1 MSLVTQLND
10 YINAAFSGLWVQT
23 VEPDEAEREL
33 VEHARRQGWTL
44 AVWDIARGLR
54 FPADSNV
61 TVPEVNDPL
70 AVLKALPTLVPTAA
84 STKDNENGEQEPEHT
99 TLLVLPNF
107 HRFLNSTENVQTLFE
122 QLVAGK
128 QRRTFV
134 VVLSP
139 VVTLPVEL
147 ERAFVIVD
155 HELPTQ
161 AQLGQIAQEVL
172 ADHPDGLPTDRAWQ
186 ALLEA
191 AAGLTRAEAEGAFA
205 LSLAR
210 HDALRPDVI
219 WDLKA
224 QTLRKQNL
232 LTLHRGRE
240 DFASLGGLAAL
251 KDFCRRA
258 LQPGRS
264 VKPRGSLLLSPPGCG
279 KSAFC
284 RALGNETGRPVLT
297 LDIGNLMGGLVGDTE
312 RNVRQALKIADAMSP
327 CILFADELEKGLAG
341 VGGNGD
347 SGVSTRLFGTLL
359 SWLADHTSDV
369 FFIGTANDISR
380 LPPEFTRAE
389 RLDAVFF
396 VDLPAAAE
404 RQTIWQLYR
413 RQYDIAANQPIP
425 TDTDWTGAEIKSC
438 CRLSSLLDVSLTEAA
453 RNVVPVAHTAAE
465 AVSKLRQWASGR
477 CLSADRPG
485 LYVHAA
491 DMADTSRRKVRRPA
505 DPTNN

>member
-1 MSLVTQLND
+1 MSLVSQLSD

-33 VEHARRQGWTL
+33 VEHARRQRWTL

-54 FPADSNV
+54 FPADSNA

-84 STKDNENGEQEPEHT
+84 STMDNENGEQKPEHT

-122 QLVAGK
+122 QPVAGK

-232 LTLHRGRE
+232 LTMHRGQE
-240 DFASLGGLAAL
+240 DFASLGGLSAL

-258 LQPGRS
+258 LQPG
-264 VKPRGSLLLSPPGCG
+264 
-279 KSAFC
+279 
-284 RALGNETGRPVLT
+284 GR
-297 LDIGNLMGGLVGDTE
+297 
-312 RNVRQALKIADAMSP
+312 
-327 CILFADELEKGLAG
+327 
-341 VGGNGD
+341 
-347 SGVSTRLFGTLL
+347 
-359 SWLADHTSDV
+359 
-369 FFIGTANDISR
+369 
-380 LPPEFTRAE
+380 
-389 RLDAVFF
+389 
-396 VDLPAAAE
+396 
-404 RQTIWQLYR
+404 
-413 RQYDIAANQPIP
+413 
-425 TDTDWTGAEIKSC
+425 
-438 CRLSSLLDVSLTEAA
+438 
-453 RNVVPVAHTAAE
+453 
-465 AVSKLRQWASGR
+465 
-477 CLSADRPG
+477 
-485 LYVHAA
+485 
-491 DMADTSRRKVRRPA
+491 
-505 DPTNN
+505 

>member
-1 MSLVTQLND
+1 MSLVSQLND

-54 FPADSNV
+54 FPADSNA

-70 AVLKALPTLVPTAA
+70 AVLKALPTLVPQISTSRNAA
-84 STKDNENGEQEPEHT
+84 EAEHT

-107 HRFLNSTENVQTLFE
+107 HRFLNSAENVQTLFE

-161 AQLGQIAQEVL
+161 DQLGAIATEVM
-172 ADHPDGLPTDRAWQ
+172 ADHSEGLPTDRAWQ

-210 HDALRPDVI
+210 HDALRPEVI

-224 QTLRKQNL
+224 QTLRKLNL

-240 DFASLGGLAAL
+240 DFASLGGLSAL

-264 VKPRGSLLLSPPGCG
+264 VKPRGALLLSPPGCG
-279 KSAFC
+279 KSVFC

-297 LDIGNLMGGLVGDTE
+297 LDIGSLMGGLVGDTE

-327 CILFADELEKGLAG
+327 CVLYCDELEKGLSG
-341 VGGNGD
+341 VGGSGD

-369 FFIGTANDISR
+369 FFLGTANDISR
-380 LPPEFTRAE
+380 LPAEVPRAE
-389 RLDAVFF
+389 RLAAVFF
-396 VDLPAAAE
+396 VDLPGAAE
-404 RQTIWQLYR
+404 RQAIWQLYR
-413 RQYDIAANQPIP
+413 RQYDIAAQQPIP
-425 TDTDWTGAEIKSC
+425 ADTDWTGAEIKSC
-438 CRLSSLLDVSLTEAA
+438 CRLSALLDVSLTEAA
-453 RNVVPVAHTAAE
+453 RNVVPVAHTAVE
-465 AVSKLRQWASGR
+465 AVTNLRQWASGR

-485 LYVHAA
+485 LYVHRA
-491 DMADTSRRKVRRPA
+491 DSADASRRKVRRPA
-505 DPTNN
+505 DPMAN

>member
-1 MSLVTQLND
+1 MSLVSQLTD

-23 VEPDEAEREL
+23 LEPDEAEREL
-33 VEHARRQGWTL
+33 VEHARRASWTL
-44 AVWDIARGLR
+44 AVWDVARGLR
-54 FPADSNV
+54 FPADPNA
-61 TVPEVNDPL
+61 TVPEVNDPV
-70 AVLKALPTLVPTAA
+70 AVLKALPMLAPPVANRDDEAPQ
-84 STKDNENGEQEPEHT
+84 GQT

-107 HRFLNSTENVQTLFE
+107 HRYLNSTETIQTLFE
-122 QLVAGK
+122 QLVTGK
-128 QRRTFV
+128 QQRLFV

-139 VVTLPVEL
+139 VVQIPIEL

-161 AQLGQIAQEVL
+161 DQIGEIARDVL
-172 ADHPDGLPTDRAWQ
+172 SDHPDGLPTDRAWQ
-186 ALLEA
+186 CLMEA

-210 HDALRPDVI
+210 HDALRPEVI
-219 WDLKA
+219 WDLKS

-240 DFASLGGLAAL
+240 DFASLGGLTAL

-264 VKPRGSLLLSPPGCG
+264 VKPRGALLLSPPGCG

-312 RNVRQALKIADAMSP
+312 RNVRQAFKIADAMSP
-327 CILFADELEKGLAG
+327 CVLYCDELEKGLSG
-341 VGGNGD
+341 VGGSGD

-359 SWLADHTSDV
+359 SWLADHESDV

-389 RLDAVFF
+389 RLDALFF
-396 VDLPAAAE
+396 LDLPGAAE
-404 RQTIWQLYR
+404 RQAIWQLYR
-413 RQYDIAANQPIP
+413 RQYDIAASQPIP
-425 TDTDWTGAEIKSC
+425 ADTDWTGAEIKSC
-438 CRLSSLLDVSLTEAA
+438 CRLSALLDVSLTEAA
-453 RNVVPVAHTAAE
+453 KNVVPVAHTAAE
-465 AVSKLRQWASGR
+465 AVTKLRQWASGR
-477 CLSADRPG
+477 CLSADRSG
-485 LYVHAA
+485 LYVHAT
-491 DMADTSRRKVRRPA
+491 DSADTSRRKVRRPA
-505 DPTNN
+505 DPLNN

>member
-1 MSLVTQLND
+1 MSLVNQLND

-33 VEHARRQGWTL
+33 VEHARQQHWTL
-44 AVWDIARGLR
+44 AVWDVARGLR
-54 FPADSNV
+54 FPLNPTA
-61 TVPEVNDPL
+61 TAPEVADPL
-70 AVLKALPTLVPTAA
+70 AVLRVLPTLAPTNNDG
-84 STKDNENGEQEPEHT
+84 SGEQT
-99 TLLVLPNF
+99 TMLVLPNF
-107 HRFLNSTENVQTLFE
+107 HRFLNSAEIIQTLFE
-122 QLVAGK
+122 QLITGK
-128 QRRTFV
+128 QRRIFV
-134 VVLSP
+134 AVLSP
-139 VVTLPVEL
+139 VIQIPLEL
-147 ERAFVIVD
+147 ERSFVIVE
-155 HELPTQ
+155 HALPTQ
-161 AQLGQIAQEVL
+161 DQLGQIATELL
-172 ADHPDGLPTDRAWQ
+172 ADHPDGRPADRAWQ

-210 HDALRPDVI
+210 HDALRPEVI
-219 WDLKA
+219 WNLKG

-232 LTLHRGRE
+232 LTLHRGQE
-240 DFASLGGLAAL
+240 NYDSLGGLAAL

-264 VKPRGSLLLSPPGCG
+264 VKPRGALLLSPPGCG

-297 LDIGNLMGGLVGDTE
+297 LDIGALMGGLVGDTE

-327 CILFADELEKGLAG
+327 AILFVDELEKGLSG
-341 VGGNGD
+341 VGGSGD

-359 SWLADHTSDV
+359 SWLSDHSSDV

-389 RLDAVFF
+389 RLDALFF
-396 VDLPAAAE
+396 VDLPGPTE
-404 RQTIWQLYR
+404 RRLIWDMYR

-425 TDTDWTGAEIKSC
+425 NDNDFTGAEIKSC
-438 CRLSSLLDVSLTEAA
+438 CRLSALLDISLTEAA
-453 RNVVPVAHTAAE
+453 SNVVPVAQTAAE
-465 AVSKLRQWASGR
+465 AVTKLRQWASGR

-485 LYVHAA
+485 IYHQELVSEAN
-491 DMADTSRRKVRRPA
+491 RRKISPKPSA
-505 DPTNN
+505 N

>member
-1 MSLVTQLND
+1 MSLVNQLTD

-33 VEHARRQGWTL
+33 VEHARQQQWTL
-44 AVWDIARGLR
+44 AVWDVARGLR
-54 FPADSNV
+54 LPLNPTA
-61 TVPEVNDPL
+61 TAPEVADPL
-70 AVLKALPTLVPTAA
+70 AILRVLPTLAPT
-84 STKDNENGEQEPEHT
+84 SNEGSGEPT

-107 HRFLNSTENVQTLFE
+107 HRFLNSAEIIQTLFE
-122 QLVAGK
+122 QLVTGK
-128 QRRTFV
+128 QRRLFV

-139 VVTLPVEL
+139 VIQIPLEL
-147 ERAFVIVD
+147 EHSFVIVE
-155 HELPTQ
+155 HALPTHD
-161 AQLGQIAQEVL
+161 QLGQIATELL
-172 ADHPDGLPTDRAWQ
+172 ADNPQSLPTGRDWQ
-186 ALLEA
+186 VLLEA
-191 AAGLTRAEAEGAFA
+191 ASGLTRAEAEGAFA

-210 HDALRPDVI
+210 HDELRPEVI
-219 WDLKA
+219 WDLKG

-232 LTLHRGRE
+232 LTLHRGQE
-240 DFASLGGLAAL
+240 NFASLGGLAAL

-264 VKPRGSLLLSPPGCG
+264 VKPRGALLLSPPGCG

-297 LDIGNLMGGLVGDTE
+297 LDIGALMGGLVGDTE

-327 CILFADELEKGLAG
+327 CILFVDELEKGLSG

-359 SWLADHTSDV
+359 TWLADHQTDV

-380 LPPEFTRAE
+380 VPPELGRAE
-389 RLDAVFF
+389 RLDALFF
-396 VDLPAAAE
+396 LDLPNSAE
-404 RQTIWQLYR
+404 RHLIWDMYL

-425 TDTDWTGAEIKSC
+425 NDHDFTGAEIKSC
-438 CRLSSLLDVSLTEAA
+438 CRLSALLDISLTEAA
-453 RNVVPVAHTAAE
+453 SNVVPVAQTVAE
-465 AVSKLRQWASGR
+465 AVTKLRQWASGR

-485 LYVHAA
+485 LYRNEVAGEI
-491 DMADTSRRKVRRPA
+491 RRKVSHKHSS
-505 DPTNN
+505 N

>member
-1 MSLVTQLND
+1 MSLVNQLND

-23 VEPDEAEREL
+23 VEPEEAEREL
-33 VEHARRQGWTL
+33 VEQARRQHWRL
-44 AVWDIARGLR
+44 IVWDVARGLK
-54 FPADSNV
+54 FPLNAST
-61 TVPEVNDPL
+61 TVPELADPL
-70 AVLKALPTLVPTAA
+70 AVLRALPTLAPTATSDSGA
-84 STKDNENGEQEPEHT
+84 SQGEQT

-107 HRFLNSTENVQTLFE
+107 HRFLNSAEIVQNLFE
-122 QLVAGK
+122 QLITGK
-128 QRRTFV
+128 QRRVFI

-139 VVTLPVEL
+139 VVQIPLEL
-147 ERAFVIVD
+147 EHSFVIVE
-155 HELPTQ
+155 HAMPTQ
-161 AQLGQIAQEVL
+161 EQLGAIATDLLV
-172 ADHPDGLPTDRAWQ
+172 DHPDGLPKDRAWH

-210 HDALRPDVI
+210 HDALRPEVI

-232 LTLHRGRE
+232 LTLHRGQE
-240 DFASLGGLAAL
+240 NFASLGGLASL
-251 KDFCRRA
+251 KDFCHRA

-264 VKPRGSLLLSPPGCG
+264 VKPRGALLLSPPGCG

-297 LDIGNLMGGLVGDTE
+297 LDIGALMGGLVGDTE

-327 CILFADELEKGLAG
+327 CILFVDEIEKGLSG

-359 SWLADHTSDV
+359 TWLADHQTDV

-389 RLDAVFF
+389 RLDALFF
-396 VDLPAAAE
+396 VDLPGSAE
-404 RQTIWQLYR
+404 RRLIWDMYR

-425 TDTDWTGAEIKSC
+425 NDADWTGAEIKSC
-438 CRLSSLLDVSLTEAA
+438 CRLSALLDVSLTEAA
-453 RNVVPVAHTAAE
+453 SNVVPVAQTAAE
-465 AVSKLRQWASGR
+465 AVTKLRQWASGR
-477 CLSADRPG
+477 CLSADRTG
-485 LYVHAA
+485 IYRKEENCK
-491 DMADTSRRKVRRPA
+491 TRRKISSKPSA
-505 DPTNN
+505 N

>member
-1 MSLVTQLND
+1 MSLTQVLTD
-10 YINAAFSGLWVQT
+10 YINAAFSGLWVLT

-44 AVWDIARGLR
+44 AVWDVARGLR
-54 FPADSNV
+54 FPADPNA
-61 TVPEVNDPL
+61 TVPEINDPL
-70 AVLKALPTLVPTAA
+70 AVLQALPTLAPLAA
-84 STKDNENGEQEPEHT
+84 MSEGTMPSEHT

-107 HRFLNSTENVQTLFE
+107 HRFLNSAESVQTLFE

-139 VVTLPVEL
+139 TVTLPVEL
-147 ERAFVIVD
+147 ERAFVVID
-155 HELPTQ
+155 HDLPSQ
-161 AQLGQIAQEVL
+161 DQLGEIARDVL
-172 ADHPDGLPTDRAWQ
+172 ADHPNGLPTDRAWQ

-210 HDALRPDVI
+210 HDALRADVI

-232 LTLHRGRE
+232 LTLHRGQE
-240 DFASLGGLAAL
+240 NFTSLGGLLAL

-264 VKPRGSLLLSPPGCG
+264 VKPRGALLLSPPGCG

-327 CILFADELEKGLAG
+327 CILFCDELEKGLSG
-341 VGGNGD
+341 VGGSGD

-404 RQTIWQLYR
+404 RQTIWALYR
-413 RQYDIAANQPIP
+413 RQYDIAASQPIP

-438 CRLSSLLDVSLTEAA
+438 CRLSALLDVSLTEAA
-453 RNVVPVAHTAAE
+453 KNVVPVAHTAAE
-465 AVSKLRQWASGR
+465 AVSRLRQWASGR
-477 CLSADRPG
+477 CLSADRSG
-485 LYVHAA
+485 LYVHAT
-491 DMADTSRRKVRRPA
+491 DSEDSSRRRVRRPA
-505 DPTNN
+505 DPMAN

>member
-1 MSLVTQLND
+1 MSPVSQLTD
-10 YINAAFSGLWVQT
+10 YIHAAFSGLWVQT

-33 VEHARRQGWTL
+33 VEHARRRGWTL

-54 FPADSNV
+54 FPADSNA

-70 AVLKALPTLVPTAA
+70 AVLRALPTLAPAGG
-84 STKDNENGEQEPEHT
+84 SNNDEHHT

-107 HRFLNSTENVQTLFE
+107 HRFLNSAENVQTLFE
-122 QLVAGK
+122 QLIAGK
-128 QRRTFV
+128 QRRIFV

-139 VVTLPVEL
+139 VVLIPVEL

-161 AQLGQIAQEVL
+161 DQLGQIATEVL

-240 DFASLGGLAAL
+240 DFASLGGLSAL
-251 KDFCRRA
+251 KEFCRRA

-264 VKPRGSLLLSPPGCG
+264 VKPRGALLLSPPGCG

-297 LDIGNLMGGLVGDTE
+297 LDIGALMGGLVGDTE
-312 RNVRQALKIADAMSP
+312 RNVRQALKVADAMSP
-327 CILFADELEKGLAG
+327 CILFVDELEKGLSG

-359 SWLADHTSDV
+359 TWLADHESDV

-389 RLDAVFF
+389 RLDALFF
-396 VDLPAAAE
+396 LDLPAASE
-404 RQTIWQLYR
+404 RQSIWQLYR

-425 TDTDWTGAEIKSC
+425 ADTDWTGAEIKSC
-438 CRLSSLLDVSLTEAA
+438 CRLSALLDVSLTEAA
-453 RNVVPVAHTAAE
+453 KNVVPVAHTAAE
-465 AVSKLRQWASGR
+465 AVTKLRQWAGGR
-477 CLSADRPG
+477 CLSADQPG
-485 LYVHAA
+485 IY
-491 DMADTSRRKVRRPA
+491 SRPA
-505 DPTNN
+505 ESGGSPRRRVQRDPSSN